1 MTELD
6 DLKEYNTMWLFG
18 FIIYLLIGV
27 LKVIE

>member
-1 MTELD
+1 MFEFN

-27 LKVIE
+27 LKVFK